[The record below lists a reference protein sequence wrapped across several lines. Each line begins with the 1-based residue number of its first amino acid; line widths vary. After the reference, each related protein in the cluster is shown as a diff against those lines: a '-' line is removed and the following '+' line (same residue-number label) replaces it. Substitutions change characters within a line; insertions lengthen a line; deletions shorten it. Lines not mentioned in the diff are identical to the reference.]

1 MPQIWCDIKEDN
13 LSSLI
18 IFCHVFFITNSSE
31 VFTGGQDDV
40 IKVARQ
46 ILNRGNAHRVI
57 PKQECIVELSDLP
70 LVLCTE
76 STETINLSGSY
87 KLTGGHEKFLK
98 RYRKRASHNP
108 SLSLHQHVIEML
120 NEMKTQ
126 KTIIPHY
133 VGANGQPKYPPTKE
147 YAMAVLLVHKP
158 WGAEAPPHRTDEE
171 VLREFNEFIESPECP
186 KQVLMEYSR
195 VKERCLSKR
204 PPEAV
209 ASEECYDR
217 EIQPDMDAET
227 KDMLSIVTNVSHS
240 TDPFLSVN
248 EFTFNRGFEY
258 DWTQRIF
265 PVSSLVSIC
274 IQCQHFWHWRGSVFV
289 ECIAIILTFPFF

>member
-1 MPQIWCDIKEDN
+1 M
-13 LSSLI
+13 
-18 IFCHVFFITNSSE
+18 
-31 VFTGGQDDV
+31 
-40 IKVARQ
+40 
-46 ILNRGNAHRVI
+46 NRSAASRVI
-57 PKQECIVELSDLP
+57 PKQECMVELSDLP

-87 KLTGGHEKFLK
+87 KLTGGNEKFLK
-98 RYRKRASHNP
+98 RYRKRAP
-108 SLSLHQHVIEML
+108 YDRTLSLHQHVVEML
-120 NEMKTQ
+120 NEVKSK

-171 VLREFNEFIESPECP
+171 ILREFHEFVESPECP

-195 VKERCLSKR
+195 VKERYSSKR

-209 ASEECYDR
+209 ASEECFDR

-227 KDMLSIVTNVSHS
+227 KEMLSIVTSVSHS
-240 TDPFLSVN
+240 TDPFLSIN
-248 EFTFNRGFEY
+248 EFSFDRGFQY
-258 DWTQRIF
+258 DWTHRMF
-265 PVSSLVSIC
+265 PVSSFIS
-274 IQCQHFWHWRGSVFV
+274 
-289 ECIAIILTFPFF
+289 A